1 MQPNTDPAVMNSQ
14 NVGEPVLP
22 NDGDG
27 IVEMIIL
34 TASPEGNYGVQPLF
48 DEPELI
54 NTIGLNLFV
63 LGAVVGGFGRF
74 L

>member
-34 TASPEGNYGVQPLF
+34 TASPEGNYGVQHLF
-48 DEPELI
+48 
-54 NTIGLNLFV
+54 
-63 LGAVVGGFGRF
+63 
-74 L
+74 

>member
-1 MQPNTDPAVMNSQ
+1 MSLRNQELTCSLIQITDPAVMNSQ

-27 IVEMIIL
+27 IVEMIIF

-54 NTIGLNLFV
+54 NTM
-63 LGAVVGGFGRF
+63 
-74 L
+74 